1 VRQQLTL
8 ELTAAS
14 VPSVEALL
22 ELAGAESIALGDAG
36 DEPVLEPPP
45 ETTPLWPT
53 VKLRAVFP
61 AGAELDA
68 VAELLRRA
76 YRASNVEI
84 AALEDADWQNAIRQV
99 FQARPFG
106 RRLWLAPADDDGVPT
121 GRIGLRLH
129 MGLAFGT
136 GEHPT
141 TALCLDWL
149 DANVSDG
156 MTILDYGCGSGVLAI
171 AALALGA
178 SKAWATDNDPQALEA
193 TCSNGTLNGAS
204 ASLVILAPDALP
216 AVQADIVAANILAG
230 PLIELAPRLAAHVRP
245 RGALV
250 LSGVLESQAAQVEAA
265 YAPYFSEF
273 STARQL
279 GWVRLAGTR
288 RDVG

>member
-1 VRQQLTL
+1 VRRQLTL
-8 ELTAAS
+8 ELAAAS
-14 VPSVEALL
+14 VPGAEALL
-22 ELAGAESIALGDAG
+22 ELAGAESIALEDAG

-53 VKLRAVFP
+53 VKLRAVF
-61 AGAELDA
+61 AANAELDP
-68 VAELLRRA
+68 VAALLRGA
-76 YRASNVEI
+76 YGASHVEI
-84 AALEDADWQNAIRQV
+84 AALEDADWQSAIRQV
-99 FQARPFG
+99 FEARPFG
-106 RRLWLAPADDDGVPT
+106 RRLWLAPADDDAVPA

-149 DANVSDG
+149 DANVTDG
-156 MTILDYGCGSGVLAI
+156 ATILDYGCGSGVLAI

-193 TCSNGTLNGAS
+193 TRANGALNGAS
-204 ASLVILAPDALP
+204 GAIVIVAPDAVP
-216 AVQADIVAANILAG
+216 AVRVDIVAANILAG
-230 PLIELAPRLAAHVRP
+230 PLIALAPRLAAHVRP
-245 RGALV
+245 RGTIV

-265 YAPYFSEF
+265 YAPYFAEF

-279 GWVRLAGTR
+279 GWVRLAATR
-288 RDVG
+288 RDAG